1 MFYKHLSFYLLRGV
15 RRGSPG
21 ERLRKYIET
30 KLQDPSLRA
39 LPTVLQKDHVSF
51 LKSGK
56 TMKLCPDN
64 QSGSSKFL
72 KIPLVNG
79 FFTCVQLHMSVVI
92 LNEKHGH
99 YDLYKNVLIFI
110 LGIIKICFLV

>member
-1 MFYKHLSFYLLRGV
+1 MFYKHLWFYLLRGV

-39 LPTVLQKDHVSF
+39 LQTVLQKDHFSF

-56 TMKLCPDN
+56 TMKLCQDTVVFN
-64 QSGSSKFL
+64 QE
-72 KIPLVNG
+72 
-79 FFTCVQLHMSVVI
+79 VVS
-92 LNEKHGH
+92 
-99 YDLYKNVLIFI
+99 F
-110 LGIIKICFLV
+110 